1 VYKLEDAMDI
11 RYSTGKEPFKTMTTE
26 QLREE
31 FLIQNIFVENDVTS
45 TYSHV
50 DRIVTLGAMPTDK
63 EIALDKNIDA
73 MGDFG
78 VNFFLERRELGI
90 INIGEEGSV
99 KVDGNNYT
107 LKHYDALYLP
117 MGTKEVLLSSAN
129 SKAPAKFYM
138 NSTPAHTA
146 FPAKL
151 ITLED
156 AKHLHLGSLSE
167 SNERTINQYIHP
179 DVLDT
184 CQLSMGLTHLE
195 EGSVWNTM
203 PAHTHE
209 RRMEVY
215 FYFDVP
221 DDQVVFHFMGEPSQT
236 RHIVMHNEEAV
247 INPSW
252 SIHAG
257 SGTKNYTFIWSMA
270 GENRTY
276 SDQDHIKTTDLR

>member
-1 VYKLEDAMDI
+1 MDI

-31 FLIQNIFVENDVTS
+31 FLIQNIFIENDVTA

-50 DRIVTLGAMPTDK
+50 DRIVTMGAMPTDK
-63 EIALDKNIDA
+63 EVAIDKNIDA
-73 MGDFG
+73 MSDFG

-90 INIGEEGSV
+90 INIGEKGAV
-99 KVDGNNYT
+99 KADGKEYVLN
-107 LKHYDALYLP
+107 HFDALYLP
-117 MGTKEVLLSSAN
+117 KGTKEILFSSSD

-138 NSTPAHTA
+138 NAAPAHTA

-151 ITLED
+151 ITLDD
-156 AKHLHLGSLSE
+156 AKHLHFGSAAE
-167 SNERTINQYIHP
+167 CNERTINQYIHP

-184 CQLSMGLTHLE
+184 CQLSMGLTHLV

-221 DDQVVFHFMGEPSQT
+221 EDQAVFHLMGEPSQT
-236 RHIVMHNEEAV
+236 RHIVVHNDEAV

-252 SIHAG
+252 SIHSG
-257 SGTKNYTFIWSMA
+257 CGTKNYTFIWSMV

-276 SDQDHIKTTDLR
+276 TDQDWIKTEDLR

>member
-1 VYKLEDAMDI
+1 MDI
-11 RYSTGKEPFKTMTTE
+11 RYSTGKKPFKTMTTE
-26 QLREE
+26 ELREE
-31 FLIQNIFVENDVTS
+31 FLIQNIFKCNDVS
-45 TYSHV
+45 AVYSHV
-50 DRIVTLGAMPTDK
+50 DRIVTLGAKPTDK

-90 INIGEEGSV
+90 INIGEKGTV
-99 KVDGNNYT
+99 KADGTVYELN
-107 LKHYDALYLP
+107 HYDALYLP
-117 MGTKEVLLSSAN
+117 MGTKEVLLSSADKDN
-129 SKAPAKFYM
+129 PAKFYM
-138 NSTPAHTA
+138 NSAPAHKA

-156 AKHLHLGSLSE
+156 AKHLHLGSLAE

-195 EGSVWNTM
+195 DGSVWNTM

-221 DDQVVFHFMGEPSQT
+221 SDQAVFHFMGEPSQT
-236 RHIVMHNEEAV
+236 RHVVMHNEEAI

-252 SIHAG
+252 SIHSG
-257 SGTKNYTFIWSMA
+257 CGTKNYTFIWSMV

-276 SDQDHIKTTDLR
+276 SDQDWIKTEDLR

>member
-1 VYKLEDAMDI
+1 MDI

-26 QLREE
+26 QLRQE

-99 KVDGNNYT
+99 KVDGKNYT

-129 SKAPAKFYM
+129 SKSPAKFYM